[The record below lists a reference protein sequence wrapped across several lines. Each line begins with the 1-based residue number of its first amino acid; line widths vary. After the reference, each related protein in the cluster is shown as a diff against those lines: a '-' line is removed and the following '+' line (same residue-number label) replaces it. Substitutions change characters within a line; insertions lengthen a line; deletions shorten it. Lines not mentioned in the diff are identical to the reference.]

1 MSLLVGEKTE
11 VLRMY
16 REGLYAFEITRKI
29 LDSRTRGGFAET
41 LLDIKKVTETEEL
54 TEKEKIMVNWLK
66 GRGLSTLRIATILL
80 EDRHETERY
89 VLWDLIKKKD
99 KKAVKDE

>member
-16 REGLYAFEITRKI
+16 REGLCAFEITRKI

-41 LLDIKKVTETEEL
+41 LLDIEKVMKTEEL

-66 GRGLSTLRIATILL
+66 GRGLDTLRIATILL

-89 VLWDLIKKKD
+89 RLVEVIKGK
-99 KKAVKDE
+99 